1 MQNMNLK
8 TTTTETKKIT
18 KDTRITAPD
27 GARYL
32 TD

>member
-1 MQNMNLK
+1 MLKYESDKQK
-8 TTTTETKKIT
+8 TTYSRDTK
-18 KDTRITAPD
+18 ITAPD